1 MTHHTSLKGH
11 YGSCIEN
18 KLQWVR
24 VKSRDKLGVIAVTQ
38 VKDDHSL
45 EQSGSK

>member
-1 MTHHTSLKGH
+1 MIHHTCLKGH
-11 YGSCIEN
+11 YGGFIEN

-24 VKSRDKLGVIAVTQ
+24 VKSRDKLEVIAVNQ

-45 EQSGSK
+45 E